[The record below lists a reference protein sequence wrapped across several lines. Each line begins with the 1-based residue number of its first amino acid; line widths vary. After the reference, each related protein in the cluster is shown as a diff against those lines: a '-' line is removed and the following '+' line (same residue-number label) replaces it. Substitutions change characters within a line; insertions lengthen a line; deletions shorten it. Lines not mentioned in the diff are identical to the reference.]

1 MKELFSMLDD
11 DGYKRIITTNSYIK
25 ERD

>member
-1 MKELFSMLDD
+1 MLDD

-25 ERD
+25 ERDKLSG

>member
-1 MKELFSMLDD
+1 MLDD

-25 ERD
+25 ERDKLS